1 MYIVGVMA
9 EKHFYLVNKPPLNK
23 LPQGCHFSMLV
34 PIGHKAPMHNIKV
47 LGSLG
52 EITHKNVGIR
62 PKICNPIY

>member
-23 LPQGCHFSMLV
+23 LPQGRHLSMSV
-34 PIGHKAPMHNIKV
+34 PIEYKAPMQNFKV

-62 PKICNPIY
+62 PKICNPI